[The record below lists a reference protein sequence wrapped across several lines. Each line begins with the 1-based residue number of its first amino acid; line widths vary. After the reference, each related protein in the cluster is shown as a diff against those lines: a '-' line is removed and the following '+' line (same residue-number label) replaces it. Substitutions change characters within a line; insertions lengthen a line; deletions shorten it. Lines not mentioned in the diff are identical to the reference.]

1 MPSAAPAAFRI
12 VVVTPVYRDWDS
24 ATLLCRELDGCCS
37 QLADADVHI
46 LLVDDGSPDGLRGWE
61 PFEPHNIRSLSVLF
75 LRRNLGHQRAIVTGL
90 CHTEANVPCDAVL
103 VMDADGEDRP
113 ADAIRLMR
121 SVMQASPVIVFA
133 ERRKRL
139 ENRTFRIGYVVYRGL
154 HRALVG
160 FPVRVGNFSIVPFA
174 ALRRLVWMSE
184 MWNHYAGAIFK
195 SKLSFELLPTN
206 RGSRY
211 RGRSHMN
218 LTGLVT
224 HGLAGI
230 AVFQDVAAARIL
242 ILSVVGIVL
251 VSMAMVVVVA
261 IRLFTQAAV
270 AGWATYAVGLLLVL
284 LLQFAATSF
293 SLVFTLIANRTNRPF
308 IPARDYQCFVDRWE
322 TMWRR

>member
-1 MPSAAPAAFRI
+1 MPPVAPPAFRI

-37 QLADADVHI
+37 ELPDAEVHI

-61 PFEPHNIRSLSVLF
+61 PFEPRNIRSLNVLF

-90 CHTEANVPCDAVL
+90 CHTEATVPCDAVL

-113 ADAIRLMR
+113 ADAVRLMR
-121 SVMQASPVIVFA
+121 SAMRGSPVIYFA
-133 ERRKRL
+133 ERRRRFESL
-139 ENRTFRIGYVVYRGL
+139 TFRIGYVVYRAL

-160 FPVRVGNFSIVPFA
+160 VPVRVGNFSIVPFS

-195 SKLSFELLPTN
+195 SKLPFEQLPTT
-206 RGSRY
+206 RGTRY

-218 LTGLVT
+218 LTELVT

-230 AVFQDVAAARIL
+230 ATFQDVAATRIL
-242 ILSVVGIVL
+242 ILSVFGIVL
-251 VSMAMVVVVA
+251 VSMAMAVVVV
-261 IRLFTQAAV
+261 IRLFTHAAV
-270 AGWATYAVGLLLVL
+270 PGWATFTVGLLLVL

-322 TMWRR
+322 TIWRP